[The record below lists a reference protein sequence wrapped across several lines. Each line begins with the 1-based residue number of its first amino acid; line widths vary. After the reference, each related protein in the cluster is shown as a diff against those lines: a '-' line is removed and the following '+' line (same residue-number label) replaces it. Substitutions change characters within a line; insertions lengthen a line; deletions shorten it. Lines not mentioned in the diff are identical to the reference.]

1 MRAVAAN
8 KHVVFLNLPTG
19 SDESEAEV
27 PVFRRMLLPRLP
39 ALLQL
44 GR

>member
-1 MRAVAAN
+1 MNDTAAN
-8 KHVVFLNLPTG
+8 NNAVLFNSPTG
-19 SDESEAEV
+19 SDEGEAEV

-39 ALLQL
+39 TLLQL